1 MALGE
6 GRQAAEVWHDDVPE
20 FLCVLFG
27 FRMQLCL
34 QKFFVL
40 REPDD
45 GVLAFYGADNIGET
59 LAWSVFVICVL
70 VHVWT
75 LLTFVLQV

>member
-1 MALGE
+1 
-6 GRQAAEVWHDDVPE
+6 
-20 FLCVLFG
+20 
-27 FRMQLCL
+27 MQLFL
-34 QKFFVL
+34 QEFFVL

-59 LAWSVFVICVL
+59 LAWSVLVICVL

-75 LLTFVLQV
+75 LLTFVLQVKHAKDSSACRSLQLGLLGLNLKG